1 MKTSRVRSLIK
12 KKNYSMLCCN
22 TFSTLDRK
30 ASDEKVFLKSE
41 DLTGVDSYMTVK
53 EKRLHQTFTKVI
65 PD

>member
-1 MKTSRVRSLIK
+1 
-12 KKNYSMLCCN
+12 MLCCN